1 MEKGHEVFFRS
12 IKVFMKLKLV
22 MMLFVFVSPLAYVAA
37 SEDVALLKY
46 IYGFRQFSQ
55 VKGERYLPAVIELLP
70 YTDLKENGGDI
81 KIYPY
86 YDMGEYESKMEQS
99 KHHVDIHLTI
109 QQKNS
114 SAFATV
120 SFYNR
125 SLQTYFV
132 HRSRLAR
139 KKEQPL
145 CGDTFSIATEGIRL
159 VYLGWRCQ
167 FEDEDNDKKPDWVE
181 IPAGKTFSYTIKL
194 NDAYLFPLGR
204 RRYNI
209 GTLEFF
215 IANDTFFYEKRIYKN
230 AFSILNWKLGNCET
244 DKYSYY
250 PQNINELCKII
261 DPWKEDTAE
270 GLLRKFDYDGLSPDN
285 FFEARSNQVIIN
297 IDGGTL
303 TSPYEMNKTKFT
315 N

>member
-1 MEKGHEVFFRS
+1 MKYFFCR
-12 IKVFMKLKLV
+12 IKIVAIKFLNLKIT
-22 MMLFVFVSPLAYVAA
+22 MMLFFFVSPLAYVTA
-37 SEDVALLKY
+37 SEDVVLQKH
-46 IYGFRQFSQ
+46 IYGLRQFSQ
-55 VKGERYLPAVIELLP
+55 VKGAKYLPPVIEPLP
-70 YTDLKENGGDI
+70 YTDLKVNGDDI

-86 YDMGEYESKMEQS
+86 YDIGEYESEMEQN
-99 KHHVDIHLTI
+99 KRQVDIHLTV

-120 SFYNR
+120 NFYNR

-139 KKEQPL
+139 EEEQPL
-145 CGDTFSIATEGIRL
+145 CSDTFSIATEGIRL

-167 FEDEDNDKKPDWVE
+167 FEDEDNDKKPDWQE
-181 IPAGKTFSYTIKL
+181 ILAGKTFSYTLKL
-194 NDAYLFPLGR
+194 NDAYLFPPGK

-215 IANDTFFYEKRIYKN
+215 MANDTFFHEKRIYN
-230 AFSILNWKLGNCET
+230 TVFSILNWKFGSCET
-244 DKYSYY
+244 DKYSYFI
-250 PQNINELCKII
+250 QNINELCKVI

-270 GLLRKFDYDGLSPDN
+270 GLLRKFDYDGFSPAN

-297 IDGGTL
+297 IDGDML
-303 TSPYEMNKTKFT
+303 TSPYDMNKTKFT